1 MPGVAITMD
10 IWSSGHG
17 SIHQQAAMNSISTSS
32 IPPGLDPDPLQLSTT
47 SPAMCQPAFPGT
59 LSLHHYRKQLSDGDA
74 FAFDSPE
81 GHILKRKNAAI
92 HLNQTPMYPHHS
104 AHPFSVSS
112 AASSPPP
119 LSPSYSPSAMSE
131 QGPESLRGFALSP
144 NVELHSSDS
153 PIYSRSNPHRLLD
166 TFRDRLEKYPDSNP
180 DQEGSFH
187 KHTRTRSDSILFN
200 MKNRTATV
208 IDHGT
213 SFEIVNPHES
223 LNFARIVSFIED
235 VDAYSARDSTGH
247 HRESYIETTEER
259 LTISEEDYLRAIAPL
274 SPAPEENEQKVHEEL
289 VGDTPHQPIPSI
301 SERLQHKDSEDM
313 ESRYSR
319 SPNYTQRRPPPLR
332 PRAWTDESDLGE
344 PGSPIHEDGDYPS
357 PMSYARPSTAPF
369 PSDGQMY
376 PASPVS
382 PLAGYYDMNLWQGGS
397 PIQDGPGIPHPLYS
411 NPPSPY
417 ASPSPFPSPHQT
429 QKIHIHHNISK
440 RSLEKRKKNNKANAG
455 PLNPFKR
462 LYSMFRKKRQ

>member
-1 MPGVAITMD
+1 MD
-10 IWSSGHG
+10 IWSTGHG
-17 SIHQQAAMNSISTSS
+17 SLHQQPPMNSISTSS
-32 IPPGLDPDPLQLSTT
+32 IPPGLNPDPLQLSTT

-59 LSLHHYRKQLSDGDA
+59 LSLHHYRRQLSDS
-74 FAFDSPE
+74 DSFVLDSQE
-81 GHILKRKNAAI
+81 GKILKRKNAAL

-131 QGPESLRGFALSP
+131 QGPESLRGFA
-144 NVELHSSDS
+144 
-153 PIYSRSNPHRLLD
+153 Y
-166 TFRDRLEKYPDSNP
+166 
-180 DQEGSFH
+180 QEGSFH

-235 VDAYSARDSTGH
+235 VDAYSSRDSTGH
-247 HRESYIETTEER
+247 QRESYIETTEER
-259 LTISEEDYLRAIAPL
+259 LMISEEEYLRNIAPL
-274 SPAPEENEQKVHEEL
+274 SPAPEEDEQKVHEEL
-289 VGDTPHQPIPSI
+289 VGDSPHQPIPSI
-301 SERLQHKDSEDM
+301 SERLQPKSSEDT

-357 PMSYARPSTAPF
+357 PMSLARPSTAPF
-369 PSDGQMY
+369 PIDGQKY

-397 PIQDGPGIPHPLYS
+397 YSQDGPGLPHPLYS

-417 ASPSPFPSPHQT
+417 ASPSPFPSPHQA